1 MEARAGGKRECNM
14 SFFIPMAL
22 MFFLI
27 QFLVVLTIMVVALL
41 LARPDL
47 PLLGRETGPEAL
59 LRSFAFVLGL
69 PRRACARVGRLARLI
84 RSKLYM
90 PVYRF

>member
-1 MEARAGGKRECNM
+1 M

-22 MFFLI
+22 MFFVI

-41 LARPDL
+41 LARPEV
-47 PLLGRETGPEAL
+47 PLLGRESGPEAL
-59 LRSFAFVLGL
+59 LRSFAFMVGL
-69 PRRACARVGRLARLI
+69 PRRTYVWVARLARSI
-84 RSKLYM
+84 RAKLYT